1 MDFLGTSRNSK
12 ILFFDAIRKSI
23 YKNTSIIVELKH
35 IQQLLFL
42 DENCYIVEW
51 KMNDKIKKFDLKI
64 ALPRIDSMDMRRMEM
79 RKNVVKF
86 LISKEAE
93 LLGEKKLV
101 KVDNHKWDELFDYK
115 KVKIPEKALPIHPNS
130 VGSEIR
136 ALADTEIEKVEN
148 SALKNI
154 FKSKKK

>member
-1 MDFLGTSRNSK
+1 MDLIDINMDFLGTSRNSK

-23 YKNTSIIVELKH
+23 YKNTSIVVELKH

-64 ALPRIDSMDMRRMEM
+64 ALPRINSMDMRRMEM
-79 RKNVVKF
+79 RKNIVKF

-93 LLGEKKLV
+93 FLGDKKLT
-101 KVDNHKWDELFDYK
+101 KIDNHKWDELFDYK
-115 KVKIPEKALPIHPNS
+115 KVKIP
-130 VGSEIR
+130 
-136 ALADTEIEKVEN
+136 
-148 SALKNI
+148 
-154 FKSKKK
+154 